1 MSCHYMRKSKMQL
14 AAGICAVKASRH
26 VPGLLCERFH
36 DLDNIEIF
44 ILAFRYATDAN
55 SAFKRFYCTY
65 ACRLIIQMLFSGQRV

>member
-14 AAGICAVKASRH
+14 AAGICAVKALEQ
-26 VPGLLCERFH
+26 LLCERFH

-55 SAFKRFYCTY
+55 SAFKRFCCTY
-65 ACRLIIQMLFSGQRV
+65 ARRQLPFDFLR